1 MRPGNGRTAGAR
13 PAERRPSRDG
23 QKKRIEDLA
32 WFGGAPLFESIRP
45 IGQLA
50 LPDEKLFFDGLRSIY
65 RSRRLTN
72 NGPLAQELERRLAEL
87 HQVPYCVAYANA
99 SLAIVALLEIVA
111 GGRRGEVIMPAF
123 TYVGLPHIAQWAGQR
138 PRFCDVDRATHTL
151 DPRAVAAALGSDTTA
166 VLAVHQVNSPCHID
180 ELTAACSARG
190 VPLVFDSV
198 HGIHCTYR
206 GRPIGG
212 FGIAEVFSLHATKL
226 LNGFE
231 GGYVTT
237 HDGALA
243 SALKTSR
250 NFGIV
255 GEAEVSGLGFNAKLN
270 EIHAAGALASLPGQP
285 QIVERNL
292 ARVHAYRERF
302 AGIPGLSWV
311 PYPEGERSSY
321 EFALLEVE
329 ASWPLGRDLLV
340 DLMLRENARG
350 RPYYSPP
357 LHRSAHCPDFIDPP
371 SLPVT
376 EDLSLRFIQMPVGE
390 LVSLDDIAL
399 LGDWFAFVHE
409 HGAEIA
415 ARLEAK

>member
-1 MRPGNGRTAGAR
+1 MTR
-13 PAERRPSRDG
+13 
-23 QKKRIEDLA
+23 KKRIEDLA
-32 WFGGAPLFESIRP
+32 WFGGAPMFGSVRP

-50 LPDEKLFFDGLRSIY
+50 MPDEKLFFDGLRSIY
-65 RSRRLTN
+65 RTRRMTN
-72 NGPLAQELERRLAEL
+72 NGPLVQELEKRLAAL
-87 HQVPYCVAYANA
+87 HQVAHCVAYANA
-99 SLAIVALLEIVA
+99 SLALVALLEIAA

-138 PRFCDVDRATHTL
+138 PRFCDIDAVTHTL
-151 DPRAVAAALGSDTTA
+151 DPGAVAAAITPGTTA
-166 VLAVHQVNSPCHID
+166 VLAVHQVNSPCFIE
-180 ELTAACSARG
+180 ELAAICKARG

-198 HGIHCTYR
+198 HGIHCTYK

-237 HDGALA
+237 HDGSLA
-243 SALKTSR
+243 YALKTAR

-255 GEAEVSGLGFNAKLN
+255 GETEVAGLGFNAKLN
-270 EIHAAGALASLPGQP
+270 EIHAACALASLPKQAE
-285 QIVERNL
+285 IVEGNL
-292 ARVHAYRERF
+292 RRVRAYRERF

-311 PYPEGERSSY
+311 LYPAGERSSY
-321 EFALLEVE
+321 EFALLDVDRD
-329 ASWPLGRDLLV
+329 WPVGRDALV

-357 LHRSAHCPDFIDPP
+357 IHRSTHCPDFIDPP

-376 EDLSLRFIQMPVGE
+376 EDLARRFIQMPVGE
-390 LVSLDDIAL
+390 LVSLDDIAML
-399 LGDWFAFVHE
+399 AEWFAFVHDQ
-409 HGAEIA
+409 GADIA
-415 ARLEAK
+415 ARMKAAA